1 MNASGKDEF
10 GLTALLVLIYVA
22 FISLGL
28 PDSLLG
34 SVWPAMHADLGADL
48 SLAGVLGAVVCA
60 GTVLSGLFS
69 ARMIA
74 RFGTA
79 RVTAVSVLMT
89 AAAMLGMALSC
100 SFSLT
105 LLLCVPLGLGGGAV
119 DAALNNFVALHYQA
133 RHMNWLH
140 CFWGLGA
147 TLGPAVIGLLLRL
160 TGQWRGGYLAMAAA
174 QCVLAAVMFASLPLW
189 RKVEG
194 GTDHQS
200 EAPVVRPMKLREVL
214 RLPLAGPVLVSLL
227 AYCGAESVMN
237 LWCASYLVGA
247 RGIPADRAASW
258 VSLFF
263 LGITLGR
270 MLAGFLSVRM
280 RPEQLVRSGAL
291 CSIAG
296 IAMLL
301 APLNGLL
308 PAACLLVGLG
318 FAPVYPSM
326 LHRTPVLFG
335 PQASQSVMGIQMA
348 FAYLGST
355 LMPPLAGA
363 LTRLLGMG
371 FLPAYVLGLAIVLL
385 ILSEHVNR
393 CLRVRDGSTA
403 V

>member
-1 MNASGKDEF
+1 M
-10 GLTALLVLIYVA
+10 TALLVLIYVA

-34 SVWPAMHADLGADL
+34 SVWPAMHVDLGADL

-60 GTVLSGLFS
+60 GTVLSGLMS
-69 ARMIA
+69 ARLIA

-89 AAAMLGMALSC
+89 AAAMLGMALSS
-100 SFSLT
+100 SFILT
-105 LLLCVPLGLGGGAV
+105 LLLCIPLGLGGGAV
-119 DAALNNFVALHYQA
+119 DAALNNFVALHYRAQ
-133 RHMNWLH
+133 HMNWLH
-140 CFWGLGA
+140 CFWGVGA

-160 TGQWRGGYLAMAAA
+160 TGQWRGGYLGMAAA

-189 RKVEG
+189 RKAEG
-194 GTDHQS
+194 GTDGQTES
-200 EAPVVRPMKLREVL
+200 GNIQPMRLREVL
-214 RLPLAGPVLVSLL
+214 MLPLAGPVLISLL

-247 RGIPADRAASW
+247 RGIAADRAASW

-280 RPEQLVRSGAL
+280 RPAQLVRAGVLLA
-291 CSIAG
+291 IVG
-296 IAMLL
+296 IALL
-301 APLNGLL
+301 LSPLDSLL

-326 LHRTPVLFG
+326 LHRTPVIFG
-335 PQASQSVMGIQMA
+335 QQASQSVMGIQMA
-348 FAYLGST
+348 FAYIGST

-363 LTRLLGMG
+363 LTHLAGMG
-371 FLPAYVLGLAIVLL
+371 FLPVFVLGLTALLL
-385 ILSEHVNR
+385 IMSERINR
-393 CLRVRDGSTA
+393 RLRARDGRTA
-403 V
+403 T

>member
-1 MNASGKDEF
+1 M
-10 GLTALLVLIYVA
+10 TALLVLIYVA

-34 SVWPAMHADLGADL
+34 SVWPAMHADLGVEI
-48 SLAGVLGAVVCA
+48 SLAGLLSAVVCA
-60 GTVLSGLFS
+60 GTVLSGLMS
-69 ARMIA
+69 ARLIV

-89 AAAMLGMALSC
+89 AAAMVGMALSG
-100 SFSLT
+100 SFVFT
-105 LLLCVPLGLGGGAV
+105 LLMCVPLGLGGGAV
-119 DAALNNFVALHYQA
+119 DAALNNFVALHYEA

-160 TGQWRGGYLAMAAA
+160 TGQWRGGYLGMAAA

-189 RKVEG
+189 RRAGETRCASGDAK
-194 GTDHQS
+194 
-200 EAPVVRPMKLREVL
+200 PVPLRLRQVV
-214 RLPLAGPVLVSLL
+214 RLPLAPAVLVSLL

-247 RGIPADRAASW
+247 RSIPADQAASW

-280 RPEQLVRSGAL
+280 RPAQLVRTGVL
-291 CSIAG
+291 CSAAG
-296 IAMLL
+296 MALL
-301 APLNGLL
+301 IAPLDGLL

-318 FAPVYPSM
+318 FAPVYPAM
-326 LHRTPVLFG
+326 LHRTPVVFG
-335 PQASQSVMGIQMA
+335 SEVSQSVMGIQMA
-348 FAYLGST
+348 FAYIGST

-363 LTRLLGMG
+363 MTHLLGMG
-371 FLPAYVLGLAIVLL
+371 FLPVFVLALIALLL

-393 CLRVRDGSTA
+393 RLRAREGRTA
-403 V
+403 A

>member
-1 MNASGKDEF
+1 M
-10 GLTALLVLIYVA
+10 TALLVLIYVA

-34 SVWPAMHADLGADL
+34 SVWPAMHVDLGADL

-60 GTVLSGLFS
+60 GTVLSGLMS
-69 ARMIA
+69 ARLIA

-89 AAAMLGMALSC
+89 AAAMLGMALSS
-100 SFSLT
+100 SFILT
-105 LLLCVPLGLGGGAV
+105 LLLCIPLGLGGGAV
-119 DAALNNFVALHYQA
+119 DAALNNFVALHYRAQ
-133 RHMNWLH
+133 HMNWLH
-140 CFWGLGA
+140 CFWGVGA

-160 TGQWRGGYLAMAAA
+160 TGQWRGGYLGMAAA
-174 QCVLAAVMFASLPLW
+174 QCMLAAVMFASLPLW
-189 RKVEG
+189 RKAEG
-194 GTDHQS
+194 DADGQTESGNIQ
-200 EAPVVRPMKLREVL
+200 PMRLREVL
-214 RLPLAGPVLVSLL
+214 MLPLAGPVLISLL

-247 RGIPADRAASW
+247 RGIAADRAASW

-280 RPEQLVRSGAL
+280 RPAQLVRAGVLFA
-291 CSIAG
+291 IVG
-296 IAMLL
+296 IALL
-301 APLNGLL
+301 LSPLDSLL

-326 LHRTPVLFG
+326 LHRTPVIFG
-335 PQASQSVMGIQMA
+335 QQASQSVMGIQMA
-348 FAYLGST
+348 FAYIGST

-363 LTRLLGMG
+363 LTHLAGMG
-371 FLPAYVLGLAIVLL
+371 FLPVFVLGLTALLL
-385 ILSEHVNR
+385 IMSERINR
-393 CLRVRDGSTA
+393 RLRARDGRTA
-403 V
+403 A

>member
-1 MNASGKDEF
+1 M
-10 GLTALLVLIYVA
+10 TALLVLIYVA

-34 SVWPAMHADLGADL
+34 SVWPAMHVDLGADL

-60 GTVLSGLFS
+60 GTVLSGLMS
-69 ARMIA
+69 ARLIA

-89 AAAMLGMALSC
+89 AAAMLGMALSS
-100 SFSLT
+100 SFILT
-105 LLLCVPLGLGGGAV
+105 LLLCIPLGLGGGAV
-119 DAALNNFVALHYQA
+119 DAALNNFVALHYRAQ
-133 RHMNWLH
+133 HMNWLH
-140 CFWGLGA
+140 CFWGVGA

-160 TGQWRGGYLAMAAA
+160 TGQWRGGYLGMAAA

-189 RKVEG
+189 RKAEG
-194 GTDHQS
+194 DADGQTESGNIQ
-200 EAPVVRPMKLREVL
+200 PMRLREVL
-214 RLPLAGPVLVSLL
+214 MLPLAGPVLISLL

-247 RGIPADRAASW
+247 RGIAADRAASW

-270 MLAGFLSVRM
+270 ILAGFLSVRM
-280 RPEQLVRSGAL
+280 RPAQLVRAGVLLA
-291 CSIAG
+291 IVG
-296 IAMLL
+296 IALL
-301 APLNGLL
+301 LSPLDSLL

-326 LHRTPVLFG
+326 LHRTPVIFG
-335 PQASQSVMGIQMA
+335 QQASQSVMGIQMA
-348 FAYLGST
+348 FAYIGST

-363 LTRLLGMG
+363 LTHLAGMG
-371 FLPAYVLGLAIVLL
+371 FLPVFVLGLTALLL
-385 ILSEHVNR
+385 IMSECINR
-393 CLRVRDGSTA
+393 RLRARDGQTA
-403 V
+403 A

>member
-1 MNASGKDEF
+1 M
-10 GLTALLVLIYVA
+10 TALLVLIYVA

-34 SVWPAMHADLGADL
+34 SVWPAMHVDLGADL

-60 GTVLSGLFS
+60 GTVLSGLMS
-69 ARMIA
+69 ARLIA

-89 AAAMLGMALSC
+89 AAAMLGMALSS
-100 SFSLT
+100 SFILT
-105 LLLCVPLGLGGGAV
+105 LLLCIPLGLGGGAV
-119 DAALNNFVALHYQA
+119 DAALNNFVALHYRAQ
-133 RHMNWLH
+133 HMNWLH
-140 CFWGLGA
+140 CFWGVGA

-160 TGQWRGGYLAMAAA
+160 TGQWRGGYLGMAAA

-189 RKVEG
+189 RKAEG
-194 GTDHQS
+194 DADGQS
-200 EAPVVRPMKLREVL
+200 ESGNIQPMRLREVL
-214 RLPLAGPVLVSLL
+214 MLPLAGPVLISLL

-247 RGIPADRAASW
+247 RGIAADRAASW

-280 RPEQLVRSGAL
+280 RPAQLVRAGVLLA
-291 CSIAG
+291 IVG
-296 IAMLL
+296 IALL
-301 APLNGLL
+301 LSPLDSLL

-326 LHRTPVLFG
+326 LHRTPVIFG
-335 PQASQSVMGIQMA
+335 QQASQSVMGIQMA
-348 FAYLGST
+348 FAYIGST

-363 LTRLLGMG
+363 LTHLAGMG
-371 FLPAYVLGLAIVLL
+371 FLPVFVLGLTALLL
-385 ILSEHVNR
+385 IMSERINR
-393 CLRVRDGSTA
+393 RLRARDGRTA
-403 V
+403 A

>member
-1 MNASGKDEF
+1 M
-10 GLTALLVLIYVA
+10 TALLVLIYVA

-34 SVWPAMHADLGADL
+34 SVWPAMHVDLGADL

-60 GTVLSGLFS
+60 GTVLSGLMS
-69 ARMIA
+69 ARLIA

-89 AAAMLGMALSC
+89 AAAMLGMALSS
-100 SFSLT
+100 SFILT
-105 LLLCVPLGLGGGAV
+105 LLLCIPLGLGGGAV
-119 DAALNNFVALHYQA
+119 DAALNNFVALHYRAQ
-133 RHMNWLH
+133 HMNWLH
-140 CFWGLGA
+140 CFWGVGA

-160 TGQWRGGYLAMAAA
+160 TGQWRGGYLGMAAA

-189 RKVEG
+189 RKAEG
-194 GTDHQS
+194 DADGQTESGNIQ
-200 EAPVVRPMKLREVL
+200 PMRLREVL
-214 RLPLAGPVLVSLL
+214 MLPLAGPVLISLL

-247 RGIPADRAASW
+247 RGIAADRAASW

-280 RPEQLVRSGAL
+280 RPAQLVRAGVLFA
-291 CSIAG
+291 IVG
-296 IAMLL
+296 IALL
-301 APLNGLL
+301 LSPLDSLL

-326 LHRTPVLFG
+326 LHRTPVIFG
-335 PQASQSVMGIQMA
+335 QQASQSVMGIQMA
-348 FAYLGST
+348 FAYIGST

-363 LTRLLGMG
+363 LTHLAGMG
-371 FLPAYVLGLAIVLL
+371 FLPVFVLGLTALLL
-385 ILSEHVNR
+385 IMSERINR
-393 CLRVRDGSTA
+393 RLRARDGRTA
-403 V
+403 A

>member
-1 MNASGKDEF
+1 M
-10 GLTALLVLIYVA
+10 
-22 FISLGL
+22 
-28 PDSLLG
+28 
-34 SVWPAMHADLGADL
+34 
-48 SLAGVLGAVVCA
+48 AGVLGAVVCA

-100 SFSLT
+100 SFFLT

-200 EAPVVRPMKLREVL
+200 EAPGVRPMKLREVL

-247 RGIPADRAASW
+247 RGISADRAASW

-318 FAPVYPSM
+318 FAPIYPSM

>member
-1 MNASGKDEF
+1 M
-10 GLTALLVLIYVA
+10 TALLVLIYVA

-34 SVWPAMHADLGADL
+34 SVWPAMHVDLGADL

-60 GTVLSGLFS
+60 GTVLSGLMS
-69 ARMIA
+69 ARLIA

-89 AAAMLGMALSC
+89 AAAMLGMALSS
-100 SFSLT
+100 SFILT
-105 LLLCVPLGLGGGAV
+105 LLLCIPLGLGGGAV
-119 DAALNNFVALHYQA
+119 DAALNNFVALHYRAQ
-133 RHMNWLH
+133 HMNWLH
-140 CFWGLGA
+140 CFWGVGA

-160 TGQWRGGYLAMAAA
+160 TGQWRGGYLGMAAA

-189 RKVEG
+189 RKAEG
-194 GTDHQS
+194 DADGQTESGNIQ
-200 EAPVVRPMKLREVL
+200 PMRLREVL
-214 RLPLAGPVLVSLL
+214 MLPLAGPVLISLL

-247 RGIPADRAASW
+247 RGIAADRAASW

-280 RPEQLVRSGAL
+280 RPAQLVRAGVLLA
-291 CSIAG
+291 IVG
-296 IAMLL
+296 IALL
-301 APLNGLL
+301 LSPLDSLL

-326 LHRTPVLFG
+326 LHRTPVIFG
-335 PQASQSVMGIQMA
+335 QQASQSVMGIQMA
-348 FAYLGST
+348 FAYIGST

-363 LTRLLGMG
+363 LTHLAGMG
-371 FLPAYVLGLAIVLL
+371 FLPVFVLGLTALLL
-385 ILSEHVNR
+385 IMSERINR
-393 CLRVRDGSTA
+393 RLRARDGRTA
-403 V
+403 A

>member
-1 MNASGKDEF
+1 M
-10 GLTALLVLIYVA
+10 TALLVLIYVA

-34 SVWPAMHADLGADL
+34 SVWPAMHVDLGADL

-60 GTVLSGLFS
+60 GTVLSGLMS
-69 ARMIA
+69 ARLIV

-89 AAAMLGMALSC
+89 AAAMLGMALSS
-100 SFSLT
+100 SFILT
-105 LLLCVPLGLGGGAV
+105 LLLCIPLGLGGGAV
-119 DAALNNFVALHYQA
+119 DAALNNFVALHYRAQ
-133 RHMNWLH
+133 HMNWLH
-140 CFWGLGA
+140 CFWGVGA

-160 TGQWRGGYLAMAAA
+160 TGQWRGGYLGMAAA

-189 RKVEG
+189 RKAEG
-194 GTDHQS
+194 DADGQTESGNIQ
-200 EAPVVRPMKLREVL
+200 PMRLREVL
-214 RLPLAGPVLVSLL
+214 MLPLAGPVLISLL

-247 RGIPADRAASW
+247 RGIAPDRAASW

-280 RPEQLVRSGAL
+280 RPAQLVRAGVLLA
-291 CSIAG
+291 IVG
-296 IAMLL
+296 IALL
-301 APLNGLL
+301 LSPLDSLL

-326 LHRTPVLFG
+326 LHRTPVIFG
-335 PQASQSVMGIQMA
+335 QQASQSVMGIQMA
-348 FAYLGST
+348 FAYIGST

-363 LTRLLGMG
+363 LTHLAGMG
-371 FLPAYVLGLAIVLL
+371 FLPVFVLGLTALLL
-385 ILSEHVNR
+385 IMSERINR
-393 CLRVRDGSTA
+393 RLRARDGRTA
-403 V
+403 A

>member
-1 MNASGKDEF
+1 M
-10 GLTALLVLIYVA
+10 TALLVLIYVA

-34 SVWPAMHADLGADL
+34 SVWPAMHVDLGADL

-60 GTVLSGLFS
+60 GTVLSGLMS
-69 ARMIA
+69 ARLIA

-89 AAAMLGMALSC
+89 AAAMLGMALSS
-100 SFSLT
+100 SFILT
-105 LLLCVPLGLGGGAV
+105 LLLCIPLGLGGGAV
-119 DAALNNFVALHYQA
+119 DAALNNFVALHYRAQ
-133 RHMNWLH
+133 HMNWLH
-140 CFWGLGA
+140 CFWGVGA

-160 TGQWRGGYLAMAAA
+160 TGQWRGGYLGMAAA

-189 RKVEG
+189 RKAEG
-194 GTDHQS
+194 GTDGQTES
-200 EAPVVRPMKLREVL
+200 GNIQPMRLREVL
-214 RLPLAGPVLVSLL
+214 MLPLAGPVLISLL

-247 RGIPADRAASW
+247 RGIAADRAASW

-280 RPEQLVRSGAL
+280 RPAQLVRAGVLLA
-291 CSIAG
+291 IVG
-296 IAMLL
+296 IALL
-301 APLNGLL
+301 LSPLDSLL

-326 LHRTPVLFG
+326 LHRTPVIFG
-335 PQASQSVMGIQMA
+335 QQASQSVMGIQMA
-348 FAYLGST
+348 FAYIGST

-363 LTRLLGMG
+363 LTHLAGMG
-371 FLPAYVLGLAIVLL
+371 FLPVFVLGLTALLL
-385 ILSEHVNR
+385 IMSERINR
-393 CLRVRDGSTA
+393 RLRARDGRTA
-403 V
+403 A

>member
-1 MNASGKDEF
+1 M
-10 GLTALLVLIYVA
+10 TALLVLIYVA

-34 SVWPAMHADLGADL
+34 SVWPAMHVDLGADL
-48 SLAGVLGAVVCA
+48 SLAGVLGAVICA
-60 GTVLSGLFS
+60 GTVLSGLMS
-69 ARMIA
+69 ARLIA

-89 AAAMLGMALSC
+89 AAAMLGMALSS
-100 SFSLT
+100 SFILT
-105 LLLCVPLGLGGGAV
+105 LLLCIPLGLGGGAV
-119 DAALNNFVALHYQA
+119 DAALNNFVALHYRAQ
-133 RHMNWLH
+133 HMNWLH
-140 CFWGLGA
+140 CFWGVGA

-160 TGQWRGGYLAMAAA
+160 TGQWRGGYLGMAAA

-189 RKVEG
+189 RKAEG
-194 GTDHQS
+194 GTDGQTES
-200 EAPVVRPMKLREVL
+200 GNIQPMRLREVL
-214 RLPLAGPVLVSLL
+214 MLPLAGPVLISLL

-247 RGIPADRAASW
+247 RGIAADRAASW

-280 RPEQLVRSGAL
+280 RPAQLVRAGVLLA
-291 CSIAG
+291 IVG
-296 IAMLL
+296 IALL
-301 APLNGLL
+301 LSPLDSLL

-326 LHRTPVLFG
+326 LHRTPVIFG
-335 PQASQSVMGIQMA
+335 QQASQSVMGIQMA
-348 FAYLGST
+348 FAYIGST

-363 LTRLLGMG
+363 LTHLAGMG
-371 FLPAYVLGLAIVLL
+371 FLPVFVLGLTALLL
-385 ILSEHVNR
+385 IMSERINR
-393 CLRVRDGSTA
+393 RLRARDGRTA
-403 V
+403 A

>member
-1 MNASGKDEF
+1 MSLKGCSL
-10 GLTALLVLIYVA
+10 LTALLILIYVA

-34 SVWPAMHADLGADL
+34 SVWPAMHVDLGADL

-69 ARMIA
+69 ARLIA

-89 AAAMLGMALSC
+89 AAAMLGMALSR
-100 SFSLT
+100 SFAFT

-119 DAALNNFVALHYQA
+119 DAALNNFVALHYRAQ
-133 RHMNWLH
+133 HMNWLH

-160 TGQWRGGYLAMAAA
+160 TGQWRGGYLGMAAA

-194 GTDHQS
+194 GTAGRDDAS
-200 EAPVVRPMKLREVL
+200 GARPMRLREVL
-214 RLPLAGPVLVSLL
+214 ALPLAGPVLVSLL

-247 RGIPADRAASW
+247 RGISADTAASW

-270 MLAGFLSVRM
+270 MLAGFLAARM
-280 RPEQLVRSGAL
+280 RPAQLVRAGVL

-296 IAMLL
+296 IALL
-301 APLNGLL
+301 LTPLDGLL

-326 LHRTPVLFG
+326 LHRTPVIFG
-335 PQASQSVMGIQMA
+335 QQASQSVMGIQMA
-348 FAYLGST
+348 FAYIGST

-363 LTRLLGMG
+363 LTHLTGMG
-371 FLPAYVLGLAIVLL
+371 FLPLFVLGLVAVLL

-393 CLRVRDGSTA
+393 RLCARDRQTA
-403 V
+403 A

>member
-1 MNASGKDEF
+1 M
-10 GLTALLVLIYVA
+10 TALLVLIYVA

-34 SVWPAMHADLGADL
+34 SVWPAMHVDLGADL

-60 GTVLSGLFS
+60 GTVLSGLMS
-69 ARMIA
+69 ARLIA

-89 AAAMLGMALSC
+89 AAAMLGMALSS
-100 SFSLT
+100 SFILT
-105 LLLCVPLGLGGGAV
+105 LLLCIPLGLGGGAV
-119 DAALNNFVALHYQA
+119 DAALNNFVALHYRAQ
-133 RHMNWLH
+133 HMNWLH
-140 CFWGLGA
+140 CFWGVGA

-160 TGQWRGGYLAMAAA
+160 TGQWRGGYLGMAAA

-189 RKVEG
+189 RKAEG
-194 GTDHQS
+194 DADGQTESGNIQ
-200 EAPVVRPMKLREVL
+200 PMRLREVL
-214 RLPLAGPVLVSLL
+214 MLPLAGPVLISLL

-247 RGIPADRAASW
+247 RGIAADRAASW

-270 MLAGFLSVRM
+270 ILAGFLSVRM
-280 RPEQLVRSGAL
+280 RPAQLVRAGVLLA
-291 CSIAG
+291 IVG
-296 IAMLL
+296 IALL
-301 APLNGLL
+301 LSPLDSLL

-326 LHRTPVLFG
+326 LHRTPVIFG
-335 PQASQSVMGIQMA
+335 QQASQSVMGIQMA
-348 FAYLGST
+348 FAYIGST

-363 LTRLLGMG
+363 LTHLAGMG
-371 FLPAYVLGLAIVLL
+371 FLPVFVLGLTSLLL
-385 ILSEHVNR
+385 IMSERINR
-393 CLRVRDGSTA
+393 RLRARDGRTA
-403 V
+403 A

>member
-1 MNASGKDEF
+1 M
-10 GLTALLVLIYVA
+10 
-22 FISLGL
+22 
-28 PDSLLG
+28 
-34 SVWPAMHADLGADL
+34 
-48 SLAGVLGAVVCA
+48 
-60 GTVLSGLFS
+60 
-69 ARMIA
+69 
-74 RFGTA
+74 
-79 RVTAVSVLMT
+79 
-89 AAAMLGMALSC
+89 
-100 SFSLT
+100 
-105 LLLCVPLGLGGGAV
+105 
-119 DAALNNFVALHYQA
+119 
-133 RHMNWLH
+133 
-140 CFWGLGA
+140 
-147 TLGPAVIGLLLRL
+147 IGLLLRL

-200 EAPVVRPMKLREVL
+200 EAPGVRPMKLREVL

-301 APLNGLL
+301 APLNGLRRL
-308 PAACLLVGLG
+308 PVCWSALDLRPFIPPCCTARRSSLG
-318 FAPVYPSM
+318 
-326 LHRTPVLFG
+326 R
-335 PQASQSVMGIQMA
+335 
-348 FAYLGST
+348 
-355 LMPPLAGA
+355 
-363 LTRLLGMG
+363 R
-371 FLPAYVLGLAIVLL
+371 PARA
-385 ILSEHVNR
+385 
-393 CLRVRDGSTA
+393 
-403 V
+403 

>member
-1 MNASGKDEF
+1 M
-10 GLTALLVLIYVA
+10 TALLVLIYVA

-100 SFSLT
+100 SFFLT

-200 EAPVVRPMKLREVL
+200 EAPGVRPMKLREVL

-247 RGIPADRAASW
+247 RGISADRAASW

-280 RPEQLVRSGAL
+280 RPEQLV
-291 CSIAG
+291 
-296 IAMLL
+296 
-301 APLNGLL
+301 
-308 PAACLLVGLG
+308 
-318 FAPVYPSM
+318 
-326 LHRTPVLFG
+326 
-335 PQASQSVMGIQMA
+335 
-348 FAYLGST
+348 
-355 LMPPLAGA
+355 
-363 LTRLLGMG
+363 
-371 FLPAYVLGLAIVLL
+371 
-385 ILSEHVNR
+385 
-393 CLRVRDGSTA
+393 
-403 V
+403 

>member
-1 MNASGKDEF
+1 M
-10 GLTALLVLIYVA
+10 TALLVLIYVA

-34 SVWPAMHADLGADL
+34 SVWPAMHVDLGADL

-60 GTVLSGLFS
+60 GTVLSGLMS
-69 ARMIA
+69 ARLIA

-89 AAAMLGMALSC
+89 AAAMLGMALSS
-100 SFSLT
+100 SFILT
-105 LLLCVPLGLGGGAV
+105 LLLCIPLGLGGGAV
-119 DAALNNFVALHYQA
+119 DAALNNFVALHYRAQ
-133 RHMNWLH
+133 HMNWLH
-140 CFWGLGA
+140 CFWGVGA

-160 TGQWRGGYLAMAAA
+160 TGQWRGGYLGMAAA
-174 QCVLAAVMFASLPLW
+174 QCMLAAVMFASLPLW
-189 RKVEG
+189 RKAEG
-194 GTDHQS
+194 AADGQTESGNIQ
-200 EAPVVRPMKLREVL
+200 PMRLREVL
-214 RLPLAGPVLVSLL
+214 MLPLAGPVLISLL

-247 RGIPADRAASW
+247 RGIAADRAASW

-280 RPEQLVRSGAL
+280 RPAQLVRAGVLLA
-291 CSIAG
+291 IVG
-296 IAMLL
+296 IALL
-301 APLNGLL
+301 LSPLDSLL

-326 LHRTPVLFG
+326 LHRTPVIFG
-335 PQASQSVMGIQMA
+335 QQASQSVMGIQMA
-348 FAYLGST
+348 FAYIGST

-363 LTRLLGMG
+363 LTHLAGMG
-371 FLPAYVLGLAIVLL
+371 FLPVFVLGLTALLL
-385 ILSEHVNR
+385 IMSERINR
-393 CLRVRDGSTA
+393 RLRARDGRTA
-403 V
+403 A

>member
-1 MNASGKDEF
+1 M
-10 GLTALLVLIYVA
+10 TALLVLIYVA

-34 SVWPAMHADLGADL
+34 SVWPAMHVDLGADL

-60 GTVLSGLFS
+60 GTVLSGLMS
-69 ARMIA
+69 ARLIA

-89 AAAMLGMALSC
+89 AAAMLGMALSS
-100 SFSLT
+100 SFILT
-105 LLLCVPLGLGGGAV
+105 LLLCISLGLGGGAV
-119 DAALNNFVALHYQA
+119 DAALNNFVALHYRAQ
-133 RHMNWLH
+133 HMNWLH
-140 CFWGLGA
+140 CFWGVGA

-160 TGQWRGGYLAMAAA
+160 TGQWRGGYLGMAAA

-189 RKVEG
+189 RKAEG
-194 GTDHQS
+194 DADGQTESGNIQ
-200 EAPVVRPMKLREVL
+200 PMRLREVL
-214 RLPLAGPVLVSLL
+214 MLPLAGPVLISLL

-247 RGIPADRAASW
+247 RGIAADRAASW

-270 MLAGFLSVRM
+270 ILAGFLSVRM
-280 RPEQLVRSGAL
+280 RPAQLVRAGVLLA
-291 CSIAG
+291 IVG
-296 IAMLL
+296 IALL
-301 APLNGLL
+301 LSPLDSLL

-326 LHRTPVLFG
+326 LHRTPVIFG
-335 PQASQSVMGIQMA
+335 QQASQSVMGIQMA
-348 FAYLGST
+348 FAYIGST

-363 LTRLLGMG
+363 LTHLAGMG
-371 FLPAYVLGLAIVLL
+371 FLPVFVLGLTSLLL
-385 ILSEHVNR
+385 IMSERINR
-393 CLRVRDGSTA
+393 RLRARDGRTA
-403 V
+403 A

>member
-1 MNASGKDEF
+1 M
-10 GLTALLVLIYVA
+10 A

-34 SVWPAMHADLGADL
+34 SVWPAMHVDLGADL

-60 GTVLSGLFS
+60 GTVLSGLMS
-69 ARMIA
+69 ARLIA

-89 AAAMLGMALSC
+89 AAAMLGMALSS
-100 SFSLT
+100 SFILT
-105 LLLCVPLGLGGGAV
+105 LLLCIPLGLGGGAV
-119 DAALNNFVALHYQA
+119 DAALNNFVALHYRAQ
-133 RHMNWLH
+133 HMNWLH
-140 CFWGLGA
+140 CFWGVGA

-160 TGQWRGGYLAMAAA
+160 TGQWRGGYLGMAAA

-189 RKVEG
+189 RKAEG
-194 GTDHQS
+194 DADGQTESGNIQ
-200 EAPVVRPMKLREVL
+200 PMRLREVL
-214 RLPLAGPVLVSLL
+214 MLPLAGPVLISLL

-247 RGIPADRAASW
+247 RGIAADRAASW

-280 RPEQLVRSGAL
+280 RPAQLVWAGVLFA
-291 CSIAG
+291 IVG
-296 IAMLL
+296 IALL
-301 APLNGLL
+301 LSPLDSLL

-326 LHRTPVLFG
+326 LHRTPVIFG
-335 PQASQSVMGIQMA
+335 QQASQSVMGIQMA
-348 FAYLGST
+348 FAYIGST

-363 LTRLLGMG
+363 LTHLAGMG
-371 FLPAYVLGLAIVLL
+371 FLPVFVLGLTALLL
-385 ILSEHVNR
+385 IMSERINR
-393 CLRVRDGSTA
+393 RLRARDGRTA
-403 V
+403 A

>member
-1 MNASGKDEF
+1 M
-10 GLTALLVLIYVA
+10 TALLVLIYVA

-34 SVWPAMHADLGADL
+34 SVWPAMHVDLGADL

-60 GTVLSGLFS
+60 GTVLSGLMS
-69 ARMIA
+69 ARLIA

-89 AAAMLGMALSC
+89 AAAMLGMALSS
-100 SFSLT
+100 SFILT
-105 LLLCVPLGLGGGAV
+105 LLLCIPLGLGGGAV
-119 DAALNNFVALHYQA
+119 DAALNNFVALHYRAQ
-133 RHMNWLH
+133 HMNWLH
-140 CFWGLGA
+140 CFWGVGA

-160 TGQWRGGYLAMAAA
+160 TGQWRGGYLGMAAA

-189 RKVEG
+189 RKAEG
-194 GTDHQS
+194 GTDGQTES
-200 EAPVVRPMKLREVL
+200 GNIQPMRLREVL
-214 RLPLAGPVLVSLL
+214 MLPLAGPVLISLL

-247 RGIPADRAASW
+247 RGIAPDRAASW

-280 RPEQLVRSGAL
+280 RPAQLVRAGVLLA
-291 CSIAG
+291 IVG
-296 IAMLL
+296 IALL
-301 APLNGLL
+301 LSPLDSLL

-326 LHRTPVLFG
+326 LHRTPVIFG
-335 PQASQSVMGIQMA
+335 QQASQSVMGIQMA
-348 FAYLGST
+348 FAYIGST

-363 LTRLLGMG
+363 LTHLAGMG
-371 FLPAYVLGLAIVLL
+371 FLPVFVLGLTALLL
-385 ILSEHVNR
+385 IMSERINR
-393 CLRVRDGSTA
+393 RLRARDGRTA
-403 V
+403 A

>member
-1 MNASGKDEF
+1 M
-10 GLTALLVLIYVA
+10 TALLVLIYVA

-147 TLGPAVIGLLLRL
+147 LWARL
-160 TGQWRGGYLAMAAA
+160 
-174 QCVLAAVMFASLPLW
+174 
-189 RKVEG
+189 
-194 GTDHQS
+194 
-200 EAPVVRPMKLREVL
+200 
-214 RLPLAGPVLVSLL
+214 
-227 AYCGAESVMN
+227 
-237 LWCASYLVGA
+237 
-247 RGIPADRAASW
+247 
-258 VSLFF
+258 
-263 LGITLGR
+263 
-270 MLAGFLSVRM
+270 
-280 RPEQLVRSGAL
+280 
-291 CSIAG
+291 
-296 IAMLL
+296 
-301 APLNGLL
+301 
-308 PAACLLVGLG
+308 
-318 FAPVYPSM
+318 
-326 LHRTPVLFG
+326 
-335 PQASQSVMGIQMA
+335 
-348 FAYLGST
+348 
-355 LMPPLAGA
+355 
-363 LTRLLGMG
+363 
-371 FLPAYVLGLAIVLL
+371 
-385 ILSEHVNR
+385 
-393 CLRVRDGSTA
+393 
-403 V
+403 

>member
-1 MNASGKDEF
+1 
-10 GLTALLVLIYVA
+10 
-22 FISLGL
+22 
-28 PDSLLG
+28 
-34 SVWPAMHADLGADL
+34 
-48 SLAGVLGAVVCA
+48 
-60 GTVLSGLFS
+60 
-69 ARMIA
+69 
-74 RFGTA
+74 
-79 RVTAVSVLMT
+79 
-89 AAAMLGMALSC
+89 
-100 SFSLT
+100 
-105 LLLCVPLGLGGGAV
+105 
-119 DAALNNFVALHYQA
+119 
-133 RHMNWLH
+133 
-140 CFWGLGA
+140 
-147 TLGPAVIGLLLRL
+147 
-160 TGQWRGGYLAMAAA
+160 
-174 QCVLAAVMFASLPLW
+174 
-189 RKVEG
+189 
-194 GTDHQS
+194 
-200 EAPVVRPMKLREVL
+200 
-214 RLPLAGPVLVSLL
+214 
-227 AYCGAESVMN
+227 
-237 LWCASYLVGA
+237 
-247 RGIPADRAASW
+247 
-258 VSLFF
+258 
-263 LGITLGR
+263 

-280 RPEQLVRSGAL
+280 RPEQLVRSGTL